1 MVLFPHS
8 AQPARLQARGDAPC
22 PTSLV
27 WPERGVNPRRVR
39 IAAHA
44 KANLFLRI
52 LARESSGYHSLETL
66 FTLLELADELI
77 IEPAPS
83 GVELTVEGGD
93 TGPAEENLV
102 TRAAR
107 LILEATGQ
115 RNGIRIHLIKRIP
128 VRAGLGGGSSD
139 GAATLHAANRVF
151 CNPIPRHEILQLAT
165 RLGTDVPFFASV

>member
-93 TGPAEENLV
+93 TGQIG
-102 TRAAR
+102 RASCR
-107 LILEATGQ
+107 E
-115 RNGIRIHLIKRIP
+115 
-128 VRAGLGGGSSD
+128 
-139 GAATLHAANRVF
+139 RV
-151 CNPIPRHEILQLAT
+151 
-165 RLGTDVPFFASV
+165 